1 MSLQKILLL
10 VALLLALVATFVTVP
25 QAATILAVLG
35 LIAGFWIVPAEHVR
49 VIVSALALS
58 AFSGLFGGIPEAG
71 NYITAFIGYIAILAA
86 GAALMII
93 FRNMY
98 ARVKP

>member
-1 MSLQKILLL
+1 MSVQKILLL
-10 VALLLALVATFVTVP
+10 VALLIALFATFVTVP
-25 QAATILAVLG
+25 QAATILAVIG
-35 LIAGFWIVPAEHVR
+35 LVAGFWIVPDEHVR
-49 VIVSALALS
+49 VIVSALALR
-58 AFSGLFGGIPEAG
+58 AFNGTFGAIPEAG

>member
-1 MSLQKILLL
+1 MSIQKILLL

-35 LIAGFWIVPAEHVR
+35 LIAGFWIVPEEHVR
-49 VIVSALALS
+49 VIVSALALR
-58 AFSGLFGGIPEAG
+58 AFSGLFGGIPQVGEHVS
-71 NYITAFIGYIAILAA
+71 AFIGYTALLAA